1 MSAGGTA
8 VSLTRGEATV
18 WDEEGREEEAWMEGE
33 ATVWD
38 EEGRGGEV
46 WTEGGRNDRG
56 AEEGTTLKGGAE
68 ALTPSE
74 LSFTPNH

>member
-1 MSAGGTA
+1 
-8 VSLTRGEATV
+8 
-18 WDEEGREEEAWMEGE
+18 MEGE